1 MEVLPDCFN
10 VLDLAGIE
18 NALWTFVYLTD
29 SEEYKIKNF
38 MKLNLIGM
46 LVSLAKEDENKLKIP
61 ALRVLGN
68 ISTSDD
74 QYVSVRYI

>member
-1 MEVLPDCFN
+1 
-10 VLDLAGIE
+10 
-18 NALWTFVYLTD
+18 
-29 SEEYKIKNF
+29 